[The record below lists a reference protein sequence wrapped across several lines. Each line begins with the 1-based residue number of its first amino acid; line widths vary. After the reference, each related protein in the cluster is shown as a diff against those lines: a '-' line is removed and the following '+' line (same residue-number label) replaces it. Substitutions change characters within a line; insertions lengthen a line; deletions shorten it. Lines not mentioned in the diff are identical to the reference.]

1 MNKDISFPKH
11 LGIEVE
17 SKEELIKLVEEAVK
31 KDKGVYYTIDEV
43 RQHMK
48 EQYKLAKAILKDEK
62 AKAKARLQVV
72 DLYEIKFTET
82 FYQDLDEIF
91 WHIFTELKSP
101 FAAQDITEAI
111 IKKCYFL
118 KLFPKS
124 SPIKMMFR
132 GEELRFAH
140 IKKYIII
147 YYIKKKT
154 KTVYIHRAVYCRR
167 DISAHA
173 IINL

>member
-62 AKAKARLQVV
+62 AKAKARL
-72 DLYEIKFTET
+72 
-82 FYQDLDEIF
+82 
-91 WHIFTELKSP
+91 
-101 FAAQDITEAI
+101 
-111 IKKCYFL
+111 
-118 KLFPKS
+118 
-124 SPIKMMFR
+124 
-132 GEELRFAH
+132 
-140 IKKYIII
+140 
-147 YYIKKKT
+147 
-154 KTVYIHRAVYCRR
+154 
-167 DISAHA
+167 
-173 IINL
+173 